1 MFRERHRFKTDLLRP
16 FSSSFTSL
24 IETPYLINPAAV
36 VVGPPLSRPVYD
48 ISPYFITFF
57 RASANARTKHNTW
70 SPVTSYPSPIL
81 SHIRKVGNY
90 STPSDKHCR
99 YAHPCTLHTKLLLPI
114 IRLSLVFTLP
124 HGQLDSAYDTN
135 RTLDTL
141 FCINQFI
148 PQHPLSSLVPSER
161 HLFFRQYNLPVEQN
175 TIPNFAHLA
184 G

>member
-1 MFRERHRFKTDLLRP
+1 MVFRDCHRFKADLLRP

-24 IETPYLINPAAV
+24 IETPYLINSVPI
-36 VVGPPLSRPVYD
+36 VVGSPLSRLVHD

-57 RASANARTKHNTW
+57 RASDKSKNQAQYSVAC
-70 SPVTSYPSPIL
+70 YQL
-81 SHIRKVGNY
+81 SISHLKPHLESREIQHVFKQ
-90 STPSDKHCR
+90 S
-99 YAHPCTLHTKLLLPI
+99 LPI
-114 IRLSLVFTLP
+114 RTPVHFACQTSIAHCPTISCLCVT

-161 HLFFRQYNLPVEQN
+161 HSFFRQYNLPVKQN
-175 TIPNFAHLA
+175 SIPNFAHL
-184 G
+184 